1 MINSP
6 NVIRIKDW
14 LKTTTKYYIALE
26 FCNGGDLNN
35 LRKAVG
41 GYFQERDARMFLKQ
55 ILDGLIAIKE
65 QQVMHRDLKL
75 DNILVHFPNMSENI
89 ELKTYI

>member
-1 MINSP
+1 LNTEKRENRVLNEIKLMEMINSP

-41 GYFQERDARMFLKQ
+41 GYF
-55 ILDGLIAIKE
+55 
-65 QQVMHRDLKL
+65 
-75 DNILVHFPNMSENI
+75 
-89 ELKTYI
+89 